1 MAALK
6 LDVSSEYDNVALHK
20 ACWLK
25 LIIKIRMS
33 YPAVKLSLIQKCNI
47 VCKIVLVMMHVHFY
61 VAQIVM
67 PKISIFA

>member
-1 MAALK
+1 
-6 LDVSSEYDNVALHK
+6 
-20 ACWLK
+20 
-25 LIIKIRMS
+25 MS